1 MLITEIV
8 SIFQL
13 GERAKERRT
22 LKILAMNINSTKVG
36 PIFNHCSRGDVVI
49 ASDFK
54 SGIEGSNPTEGRYTI
69 FSSDSFSFFITF
81 LYTWLLFY
89 KIDTIFLTS
98 TIHSTLCQ
106 IARLS
111 TSIVVTLLSK
121 FLDFKAFPLLAL
133 IV

>member
-13 GERAKERRT
+13 GERAKGRRT

-36 PIFNHCSRGDVVI
+36 PNSNHCSRSVVVI

-54 SGIEGSNPTEGRYTI
+54 SGIAGSNPTEGRYTI

-81 LYTWLLFY
+81 LYAWLLFY

-98 TIHSTLCQ
+98 SIHSTLCQ

-111 TSIVVTLLSK
+111 TSIVVTLNYTR
-121 FLDFKAFPLLAL
+121 AL
-133 IV
+133 R

>member
-13 GERAKERRT
+13 GERAKGRST
-22 LKILAMNINSTKVG
+22 LKILAMKINSTKVG
-36 PIFNHCSRGDVVI
+36 PFSNHCSRGDVVI

-111 TSIVVTLLSK
+111 TSIVVTL
-121 FLDFKAFPLLAL
+121 
-133 IV
+133 IHRIHRY